1 MNFFVSSPSDVSY
14 LVRSE
19 YRFFEDE
26 DDIEDV
32 GVEQVEWDAVLML
45 PPLLLLA
52 ILAGVGD
59 MLDGCDDRLM
69 ALKKLVIGGS
79 AAACLLLG

>member
-19 YRFFEDE
+19 YRFFDEE
-26 DDIEDV
+26 DDIDDV
-32 GVEQVEWDAVLML
+32 GVEQVELGVFA
-45 PPLLLLA
+45 LLLLA

-59 MLDGCDDRLM
+59 MLDDCDDRLM

-79 AAACLLLG
+79 AAFCLLLLLY